1 MKVSYLGGR
10 AENYAEWNKVYSEK
24 GGMYE
29 MTIQYVP
36 HADRKLEIRVNNEK
50 SILLKDLAGTDG
62 QQLASV
68 TVQVRLKPGN
78 NGKPLLL
85 GTRYRLLYSEENRII
100 GFIQ

>member
-36 HADRKLEIRVNNEK
+36 HADRKLEIKVNNEK

-62 QQLASV
+62 QQLASI

-78 NGKPLLL
+78 NVVLWEALIAGHPISTCFTLKKI
-85 GTRYRLLYSEENRII
+85 E
-100 GFIQ
+100 